1 MVARWAGKWGRG
13 LKCASWTSVG
23 APVPVLSYYLSN
35 TVQFYGEIH
44 HGSPWN
50 SFDQWIISLKLYPDL
65 VTLTMADTWIT
76 FPFHSYPH
84 PQADLSPTHQL
95 ERLQAY
101 LSSHEEELRRAERE
115 SIMATYKELP
125 ALRRLCYE
133 YCARRD
139 GPYRFSYTTI
149 AHKSKYD
156 VLTLK
161 YNEDARTAVQHDPDF
176 GWDVCLLGWAIWG
189 QDGSVQGADMWT
201 IGESH

>member
-139 GPYRFSYTTI
+139 GSYRCSYTTV
-149 AHKSKYD
+149 AHKSRSD
-156 VLTLK
+156 ALTLK

-176 GWDVCLLGWAIWG
+176 GRDVCLLGWAIWG